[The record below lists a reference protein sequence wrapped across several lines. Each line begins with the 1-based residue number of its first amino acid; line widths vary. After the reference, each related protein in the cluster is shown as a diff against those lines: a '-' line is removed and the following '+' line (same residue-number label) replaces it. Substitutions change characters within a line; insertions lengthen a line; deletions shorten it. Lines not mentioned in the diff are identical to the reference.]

1 MCGKIELKLVKAR
14 SLTVVREFA
23 DSLEAGTHA

>member
-1 MCGKIELKLVKAR
+1 MCGKIELKLINAR

-23 DSLEAGTHA
+23 DSLERGAHA